1 MTRRPRALPALALLA
16 AASLCGSAAAETLT
30 CTEIASLPATISTSG
45 HYCLNANF
53 SAAYA
58 SNAITI
64 ANNNVVLDCNDHTI
78 TQTGS
83 ALVTGITAG
92 NRYNNTIRNCNLV
105 GFNRGISLSE
115 NVAFT
120 SRNNRVIGND
130 VRRSK
135 LSGIQVAG
143 TANVVEGNRVT
154 ENLGGASSYTYGILI
169 SSFNGVGVGNVVRNN
184 VVANIA
190 PSVYVRVTGIY
201 LLDVD
206 NSAVVNNIVTALF
219 PPMDL
224 GVYGIVG
231 SPGSLNNAAVG
242 NTVLA
247 ATGTPPGG
255 GGGISYGGA
264 SYDGIRFDA
273 DPDSVNRNAC
283 RDNVVG
289 HFVSNILVE
298 SATAGCVSSQNT
310 TF

>member
-1 MTRRPRALPALALLA
+1 
-16 AASLCGSAAAETLT
+16 
-30 CTEIASLPATISTSG
+30 
-45 HYCLNANF
+45 
-53 SAAYA
+53 
-58 SNAITI
+58 
-64 ANNNVVLDCNDHTI
+64 VLDCNDHTI
-78 TQTGS
+78 TQTGA
-83 ALVTGITAG
+83 ALVNGITAG
-92 NRYNNTIRNCNLV
+92 NRYNNTIRNCNVV

-115 NVAFT
+115 NVANT
-120 SRNNRVIGND
+120 SRSNRVVGND

-135 LSGIQVAG
+135 LTGIQVAG
-143 TANVVEGNRVT
+143 TANLVEGNRIT

-169 SSFNGVGVGNVVRNN
+169 SSQDGVGVGNVVRNN
-184 VVANIA
+184 VIANIA

-206 NSAVVNNIVTALF
+206 NSVVANNVVTALF

-247 ATGTPPGG
+247 ATGNPPGG

-264 SYDGIRFDA
+264 SYDGIRFYA
-273 DPDSVNRNAC
+273 DPDTYNRNAC

-289 HFVSNILVE
+289 HWISGILAE
-298 SATAGCVSSQNT
+298 SASAGCVTSQNT